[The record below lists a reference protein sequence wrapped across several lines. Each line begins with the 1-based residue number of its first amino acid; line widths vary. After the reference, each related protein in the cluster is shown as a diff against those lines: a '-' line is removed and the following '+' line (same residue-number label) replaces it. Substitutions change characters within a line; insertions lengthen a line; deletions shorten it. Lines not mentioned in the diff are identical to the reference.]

1 MEDNE
6 LKKII
11 EDVVGNNDSFFYKSV
26 YQIVKEIINLPNKT
40 QTTIAQLINYDPSQN
55 FVEPLEQCQIANFVE
70 DVCEKINIRLERI
83 RDGFT
88 GLAYHYKYIKYS
100 KV

>member
-6 LKKII
+6 LKRII
-11 EDVVGNNDSFFYKSV
+11 EDVVGNKDSFFYTSV
-26 YQIVKEIINLPNKT
+26 FQIVKKIINLPDET
-40 QTTIAQLINYDPSQN
+40 QTTIAQLINYDPSQD
-55 FVEPLEQCQIANFVE
+55 FVGPLEQGQIANFVE
-70 DVCEKINIRLERI
+70 DVCEKINIHLERI

-88 GLAYHYKYIKYS
+88 GLAYHYKFIKHS